1 MSKTES
7 TNDGSNDR
15 RTLTVRVGTPDNAF
29 DAVEA
34 KLAAVE
40 AGDEPE
46 PLYEVVLQREED
58 LQRLLSAK
66 NVQLLQTIAREEPQ
80 SIREAARLVD
90 RDVRQVH
97 DNLSELE
104 TLGLVE
110 FEQVGR
116 SKRPTVW
123 YDDINI
129 ELPVAIT
136 DTEPVDD
143 SAKA

>member
-7 TNDGSNDR
+7 ANDEPHDR
-15 RTLTVRVGTPDNAF
+15 QTLTVRVGTPDDAF
-29 DAVEA
+29 DAVESQ
-34 KLAAVE
+34 LAALEV
-40 AGDEPE
+40 GDEPE

-116 SKRPTVW
+116 SKKPTVW
-123 YDDINI
+123 YDDIRI
-129 ELPVAIT
+129 ELAVAFT

>member
-1 MSKTES
+1 MSKTGS
-7 TNDGSNDR
+7 TGDEPHDR
-15 RTLTVRVGTPDNAF
+15 RTLTVRVGTPDDAF
-29 DAVEA
+29 DAVESQ
-34 KLAAVE
+34 LAALE

-66 NVQLLQTIAREEPQ
+66 NVQPLQTIAREEPQ
-80 SIREAARLVD
+80 SIREAARLVNC
-90 RDVRQVH
+90 DVRQVY

-104 TLGLVE
+104 TLVSVE

-116 SKRPTVW
+116 SKKPSVW
-123 YDDINI
+123 YDNINI
-129 ELPVAIT
+129 ELPVATT

-143 SAKA
+143 SAKV

>member
-1 MSKTES
+1 MSKTEP
-7 TNDGSNDR
+7 TNDGPNDR

-34 KLAAVE
+34 QLAALE

-58 LQRLLSAK
+58 LQRLLSAR

-80 SIREAARLVD
+80 SIREAARLVG

-116 SKRPTVW
+116 SKKPTVW